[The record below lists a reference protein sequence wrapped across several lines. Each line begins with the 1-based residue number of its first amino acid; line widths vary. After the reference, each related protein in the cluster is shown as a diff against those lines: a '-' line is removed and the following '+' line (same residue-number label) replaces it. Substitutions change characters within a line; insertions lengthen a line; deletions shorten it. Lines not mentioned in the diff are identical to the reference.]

1 MAEISYGNI
10 ALSLVSWIFMYIG
23 LVILRFETHHWVNTL
38 MLSAVFPMYIWY
50 MSKNNIVG
58 IISQG
63 SMLALIIGS
72 TLFMTLLLEAWRNS
86 EYAKTLKKYMK
97 EYGKDPKDTA
107 VASTAIAVSI
117 AVGTLVS
124 YLVTKKSFIET

>member
-23 LVILRFETHHWVNTL
+23 LVIMRFETHHWVNTL

-63 SMLALIIGS
+63 SMLA
-72 TLFMTLLLEAWRNS
+72 
-86 EYAKTLKKYMK
+86 
-97 EYGKDPKDTA
+97 
-107 VASTAIAVSI
+107 
-117 AVGTLVS
+117 
-124 YLVTKKSFIET
+124 